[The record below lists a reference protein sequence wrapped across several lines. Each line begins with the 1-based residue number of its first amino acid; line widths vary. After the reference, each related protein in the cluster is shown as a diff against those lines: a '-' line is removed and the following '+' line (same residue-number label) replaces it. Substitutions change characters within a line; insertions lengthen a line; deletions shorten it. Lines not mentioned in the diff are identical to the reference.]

1 MAKAAG
7 PVRINPGDRA
17 KDIISGYEGIA
28 ICRTEW
34 IYGCVRVSL
43 QAEETQEG
51 KPVEAFTFDEAQLK
65 LIKAQAIKS
74 PNAGV
79 TQAEAPAGDRPNAV
93 RRPDASRR

>member
-1 MAKAAG
+1 MAKAASG
-7 PVRINPGDRA
+7 PIRVNPGDRA

-28 ICRTEW
+28 ICRSEW

-43 QAEETQEG
+43 QAEEVKDG

-65 LIKAQAIKS
+65 LVKAQAIKS
-74 PNAGV
+74 TPTAI
-79 TQAEAPAGDRPNAV
+79 EAPAGDRPNPI